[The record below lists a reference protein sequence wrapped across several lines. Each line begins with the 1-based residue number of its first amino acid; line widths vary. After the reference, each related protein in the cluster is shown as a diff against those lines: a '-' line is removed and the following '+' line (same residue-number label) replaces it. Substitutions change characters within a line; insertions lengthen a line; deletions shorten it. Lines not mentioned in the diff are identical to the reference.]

1 MEGLREGS
9 SVKITKP
16 EKIEGIL
23 LKRRTWPMKGW
34 HKRYFLL
41 NDGIMTYAKSKND
54 VSEKK
59 KSHLPQKKKF
69 HWSLKNNF
77 LYAGLSTY

>member
-1 MEGLREGS
+1 MGFFIFQKSANWELMEGLREGS

-34 HKRYFLL
+34 HKRYFVLS
-41 NDGIMTYAKSKND
+41 DGNMTYAKSKND
-54 VSEKK
+54 VSRNKT
-59 KSHLPQKKKF
+59 
-69 HWSLKNNF
+69 NF
-77 LYAGLSTY
+77 V